1 MIFPVVVFALTIALI
16 LIRPRGWHEALW
28 PAGAATALLIFGF
41 IEFDRVVAT
50 LEDGAAALGFL
61 FALLVYGAFLE
72 HSGLF
77 DWAALHAAR
86 SARGCVARL
95 FRNLFFLAALTTI
108 TLSLDTTAVL
118 LTPIVL
124 TLAARLGLSA
134 TPFLVMLIFV
144 ANAGSL
150 LLPVSNLTNILF
162 AERFALSAAHF
173 LRWMA
178 LPQLLVLVLLYA
190 ALSRFF
196 RESLRQT
203 FDLTSLP
210 EPETAV
216 HDRFYF
222 QLSLFSLPLI
232 GLGYV
237 IAPLLELPPSAP
249 LLGASFIL
257 FLRAAWMG
265 RLDRRFVLN
274 LPWGLFPLVFGL
286 FILVRFVGDSGLLAL
301 SISAL
306 HKLEPGARGLLLLSS
321 LIGLATNLGNNL
333 PIALFIQ
340 DVFGSAERDA
350 VILYAALIGANIGP
364 LLTPLGSLATLLILS
379 MASRA
384 GVALPTR
391 SYLRLAALL
400 TPLLFL
406 FALFALLFIEA
417 RSPL

>member
-306 HKLEPGARGLLLLSS
+306 HKLEPALGGFSSSPRSSDLRRTSATTFPSLSS
-321 LIGLATNLGNNL
+321 SRMYLARPN
-333 PIALFIQ
+333 AM
-340 DVFGSAERDA
+340 R
-350 VILYAALIGANIGP
+350 
-364 LLTPLGSLATLLILS
+364 
-379 MASRA
+379 
-384 GVALPTR
+384 
-391 SYLRLAALL
+391 
-400 TPLLFL
+400 
-406 FALFALLFIEA
+406 
-417 RSPL
+417 